1 MVEERQ
7 AKISVAGARKGPEG
21 RRKKKEEVLIKI

>member
-1 MVEERQ
+1 MVDERQ
-7 AKISVAGARKGPEG
+7 AKISIAGAGKGPEG